1 MKLQLWK
8 LVLSVLL
15 CITIGAIGGF
25 FTSGEIDTWYAALE
39 KPPLNPPDWIFAP
52 VWTTL
57 YILMGISLALY
68 WSAEYGNSKRT
79 GFMVFL
85 IQLGLNLLWSLLFFK
100 LHSPLLALIDIVCLI
115 GFILTNM
122 YFFARVSRQS
132 ALLLLPYLAWVSFAT
147 YLNLSVLQLN

>member
-8 LVLSVLL
+8 LVL
-15 CITIGAIGGF
+15 CIVVHHHWSHWWV
-25 FTSGEIDTWYAALE
+25 FTSGEIDTWYAAPR

-57 YILMGISLALY
+57 YILMGISLAIY

-85 IQLGLNLLWSLLFFK
+85 IQLVSICLWSLLF
-100 LHSPLLALIDIVCLI
+100 
-115 GFILTNM
+115 
-122 YFFARVSRQS
+122 
-132 ALLLLPYLAWVSFAT
+132 
-147 YLNLSVLQLN
+147 

>member
-15 CITIGAIGGF
+15 CITIGAIGGFF

-68 WSAEYGNSKRT
+68 WSAEYGNPNAPGSWYFDST
-79 GFMVFL
+79 G
-85 IQLGLNLLWSLLFFK
+85 S
-100 LHSPLLALIDIVCLI
+100 
-115 GFILTNM
+115 
-122 YFFARVSRQS
+122 QS
-132 ALLLLPYLAWVSFAT
+132 AVVT
-147 YLNLSVLQLN
+147 VVLNCILRFWR